1 MRRPGT
7 ANWILAGIVAVIGVV
22 AFVAAVTTGRQ
33 DSAVLFVGL
42 PVLLAILLVLLPGR
56 TTHGRVF
63 TTTTVVLLLAA
74 VAFHEGAICV
84 VLAAP
89 LVYAVAHL
97 TTVLVQAMRRTN
109 RTYAL
114 LPIPLLLVAGIEG
127 TSPAMRV
134 APDQVVEVSRVVAMT
149 PAEVYGHLSAG
160 PHPTALR
167 SVPLRLLGMPTPE
180 LVAGDG
186 LDPGDRWLFHYPG
199 STHGPGGHTVA
210 QVSGRTGDRID
221 FTVVQDNAIT
231 ARWFR
236 WENASIAWQPAG
248 AGHTRVTLRMAF
260 RRGLDPSWYFGPLQ
274 EGLMHEG
281 GGHLL
286 DMLELR

>member
-1 MRRPGT
+1 MERPG
-7 ANWILAGIVAVIGVV
+7 AAKWVLAGIVAVIGIV
-22 AFVAAVTTGRQ
+22 ALVAAVKTGRQ
-33 DSAVLFVGL
+33 DSALLFVVL
-42 PVLLAILLVLLPGR
+42 PILLAVVLVLMPVS

-63 TTTTVVLLLAA
+63 TATTVVLLLAA

-89 LVYAVAHL
+89 LVYGVVHL
-97 TTVLVQAMRRTN
+97 TTLLVQAVRRTN
-109 RTYAL
+109 RPYAL
-114 LPIPLLLVAGIEG
+114 LPVPLLLLSGIEG
-127 TSPAMRV
+127 TSPALRV
-134 APDQVVEVSRVVAMT
+134 APDQAVEVGRVVAMT
-149 PAEVYGHLSAG
+149 PGEVLGHLVAG

-180 LVAGDG
+180 LVVGDG

-199 STHGPGGHTVA
+199 SAHGPGGHTVT
-210 QVSGRTGDRID
+210 QVASRTADRID
-221 FTVVQDNAIT
+221 FAVVQDNAIT

-236 WENASIAWQPAG
+236 WERASIAWQPVDP
-248 AGHTRVTLRMAF
+248 GHTRVTLRVGF

-274 EGLMHEG
+274 DGLMHEG

-286 DMLELR
+286 DMLGLR

>member
-7 ANWILAGIVAVIGVV
+7 ANWVLAGVVAVVGAA
-22 AFVAAVTTGRQ
+22 AFVAAVTTGRR
-33 DSAVLFVGL
+33 DSALLFVGL
-42 PVLLAILLVLLPGR
+42 PVLLAVLLVLMPGR

-63 TTTTVVLLLAA
+63 TTTTMVLLLAA

-89 LVYAVAHL
+89 LVYAVVHL
-97 TTVLVQAMRRTN
+97 TTLLVQAVRRGN
-109 RTYAL
+109 RPYVL
-114 LPIPLLLVAGIEG
+114 LPVPLLLLSGIEG
-127 TSPAMRV
+127 TSPALRV
-134 APDQVVEVSRVVAMT
+134 APDQVVEVSRVVAMA
-149 PAEVYGHLSAG
+149 PDAVYGHLAAG
-160 PHPTALR
+160 PHPTGLR

-180 LVAGDG
+180 QVVGDG
-186 LDPGDRWLFHYPG
+186 LDPGDRWLLHYPG
-199 STHGPGGHTVA
+199 SAHGPGGHTVA
-210 QVSGRTGDRID
+210 EVSGRTADRID

-236 WENASIAWQPAG
+236 WEYASIAWQPAG
-248 AGHTRVTLRMAF
+248 SGRTRVTLRMGF

-274 EGLMHEG
+274 AGLMHEG

-286 DMLELR
+286 DMLDLR

>member
-7 ANWILAGIVAVIGVV
+7 ANRILAGIVAVVGVV

-33 DSAVLFVGL
+33 DSALLFVGL
-42 PVLLAILLVLLPGR
+42 PVLLAVVLVLLPGR

-89 LVYAVAHL
+89 LVYLVVHL
-97 TTVLVQAMRRTN
+97 TTMLVQAVRRAN
-109 RTYAL
+109 RPYVL
-114 LPIPLLLVAGIEG
+114 LPVPLLLLSGIEG
-127 TSPAMRV
+127 TSPSLRV
-134 APDQVVEVSRVVAMT
+134 APDQVVEVSRVVAMI
-149 PAEVYGHLSAG
+149 PAAVYGHLVAG
-160 PHPTALR
+160 PHPTELR

-180 LVAGDG
+180 QVVGDG